1 MKSTSSTFK
10 QIMASGN
17 ARKYLCKIDL
27 TLTDNTVLHL
37 TEEDVWG
44 DSLSIETAS
53 SGTSSFDI
61 GTAVIGQCKFAL
73 NNFDERFNQYDFF
86 NASAVV
92 WVGLEGDLDDNDD
105 QVYYRM
111 GFFTVDEPS
120 YAGALIQLVLLDNM
134 WKFDVPL
141 SNVTLTYPITALNAI
156 LAVCTY
162 CGVQLDQTSQFH
174 GYNFSIAQAPEQ
186 DMNCREFIQYIAMI
200 GCNFCIITPEGK
212 LKLRWYDT
220 ASIPSESDIDGGSF
234 DTNTTPYSD
243 GDSADGGTFSDYTSG
258 DSVDGGTFTDNAT
271 VDYFTRNFNST
282 FGTDVIEITG
292 VKFVIND
299 TAYSIGT
306 AGYVL
311 ELDNPLVN
319 ADNVTSVLNL
329 IWDVLQGFS
338 LRTFNITTASDL
350 AAEIGDCCAIKDY
363 KGNFIYSWI
372 TNNIFKFT
380 SHIVQCNAINPTRTL
395 TKQYSK
401 TVQAAVEVARQQTD
415 QIISNYDLAVQYM
428 NNLAV
433 NAMGAYEDYEDLSTG
448 GRIYYMSNR
457 PITKVNNVCSFE
469 AGSTVYK
476 KSGDGFFVSR
486 DGGTTW
492 TNGYDMQTGELVVN
506 VLDAIGINFDWARG
520 GTLTLGGYG
529 NGNGYCEVKDAS
541 NNTIVIIDNAG
552 ITMYKG
558 VIQSPDY
565 AEVSGNTYA
574 TTGMKID
581 VINKLLKTPYFA
593 INTDGAFFKG
603 TIEIRGDIELGTGS
617 LDFRPTDYYLA
628 DDFKFLFQAAEGY
641 SGSSTVLVKHHW
653 FNYNSVTDEWE
664 EASSS
669 PSTDTYTLTD
679 DEELLSNTYSH
690 TVGQNG
696 HDYYEVNVTS
706 SSTVTTKIKDAIL
719 AKVDNKG
726 FHGVLEGFV
735 KGRVESRNGRINGWA
750 YESADIPVH
759 THTVDGHYGQMFAD
773 GEGNKF
779 SMNGVFKKDTG
790 ETVVHSH
797 GGLEVCGSSTGTN
810 TAELDLYADETV
822 SSKFIKLLV
831 PETSGQDLPTVVRS
845 NGNVSEDILW
855 RGDITYG
862 TTDLTAGTSPLD
874 TGKIYLVY
882 E

>member
-1 MKSTSSTFK
+1 MKSTSATFK

-27 TLTDNTVLHL
+27 TLTDDTVLHL

-92 WVGLEGDLDDNDD
+92 WVGLDGDLDNNDN
-105 QVYYRM
+105 QIYYRM

-156 LAVCTY
+156 LAICTY

-174 GYNFSIAQAPEQ
+174 GYDFSIAQAPEQ
-186 DMNCREFIQYIAMI
+186 DMNCREFIQYVAMI
-200 GCNFCIITPEGK
+200 GCNFCVITPEGK

-311 ELDNPLVN
+311 ELSNPLVN
-319 ADNVTSVLNL
+319 ADNVNTVLNL
-329 IWDVLQGFS
+329 IWDVLENFT

-433 NAMGAYEDYEDLSTG
+433 NAMGAYEEYEDLTTG

-457 PITKVNNVCSFE
+457 PITKVDNVCSFE

-492 TNGYDMQTGELVVN
+492 VNGYDISTGELVVN

-529 NGNGYCEVKDAS
+529 NGNGELSIQNAS
-541 NNTIVIIDNAG
+541 NVEKVHGDNT
-552 ITMYKG
+552 G
-558 VIQSPDY
+558 VKVGGS
-565 AEVSGNTYA
+565 
-574 TTGMKID
+574 TGSKIH
-581 VINKLLKTPYFA
+581 LT
-593 INTDGAFFKG
+593 TDG
-603 TIEIRGDIELGTGS
+603 EIA
-617 LDFRPTDYYLA
+617 YYYDNVYQGYMRMSA
-628 DDFKFLFQAAEGY
+628 DTH
-641 SGSSTVLVKHHW
+641 GSSTIDTLSVREFDGINLNTSNDEAKLNLYSDNGDGYAVLSGSEQVSIEGEDIRIGTDIDSTTTFGKVD
-653 FNYNSVTDEWE
+653 FTSTIQLGNETGESASVY
-664 EASSS
+664 AVNQ
-669 PSTDTYTLTD
+669 YGGVQ
-679 DEELLSNTYSH
+679 LLRYINGILVENTAQQNDYVTYS
-690 TVGQNG
+690 
-696 HDYYEVNVTS
+696 
-706 SSTVTTKIKDAIL
+706 TT
-719 AKVDNKG
+719 
-726 FHGVLEGFV
+726 
-735 KGRVESRNGRINGWA
+735 
-750 YESADIPVH
+750 
-759 THTVDGHYGQMFAD
+759 
-773 GEGNKF
+773 
-779 SMNGVFKKDTG
+779 
-790 ETVVHSH
+790 
-797 GGLEVCGSSTGTN
+797 
-810 TAELDLYADETV
+810 
-822 SSKFIKLLV
+822 
-831 PETSGQDLPTVVRS
+831 
-845 NGNVSEDILW
+845 
-855 RGDITYG
+855 DIT
-862 TTDLTAGTSPLD
+862 AGSTPLAE
-874 TGKIYLVY
+874 GHIYLVY